1 MKKAKLRELRALLEN
16 AIPED
21 KKKIS
26 QEKAL
31 KDIVKDK
38 TIKEKRKTKRKI
50 KQLSTK
56 LTNETIVKSVL
67 RENA

>member
-21 KKKIS
+21 KKRIV
-26 QEKAL
+26 QEQPL

-38 TIKEKRKTKRKI
+38 TTKEKTKRKRKI
-50 KQLSTK
+50 K
-56 LTNETIVKSVL
+56 
-67 RENA
+67 

>member
-21 KKKIS
+21 KKRIVE
-26 QEKAL
+26 EKAL

-38 TIKEKRKTKRKI
+38 TIKEKRKTKRNI
-50 KQLSTK
+50 K
-56 LTNETIVKSVL
+56 
-67 RENA
+67 

>member
-26 QEKAL
+26 QEKPL

-38 TIKEKRKTKRKI
+38 TIIEKRKAKRKI
-50 KQLSTK
+50 K
-56 LTNETIVKSVL
+56 
-67 RENA
+67 

>member
-21 KKKIS
+21 KKRIVE
-26 QEKAL
+26 EKAL

-38 TIKEKRKTKRKI
+38 TIKEKRKTKRNI

>member
-21 KKKIS
+21 KKRIS
-26 QEKAL
+26 QEQPL

-38 TIKEKRKTKRKI
+38 TIKEKRKLKRKI
-50 KQLSTK
+50 K
-56 LTNETIVKSVL
+56 
-67 RENA
+67 